1 MQLTFDQIQTLIHG
15 AARVLLTDGCVH
27 LKRFTEEQEQQ
38 IQSYNEVYYT
48 RARTTAGITLEMQTD
63 SRNLVLAVAVSNA
76 FRESR
81 RFNHSVLVNGKRI
94 GELRGSIPEDADT
107 ICLEETFFL
116 GEGLKQV
123 QIVFPWSAN
132 SCIRSLQVDDG
143 ATVLPVRK
151 QQKMLIFGD
160 SITQGYSAVFPE
172 NSYAQ
177 KLVQYLDA
185 SAINKG
191 IGGIKYYPPLAQL
204 QDAEAP
210 DVILVS
216 YGGNDFHGGDKS
228 VFERDSV
235 LFCQSLR
242 QLYPNAKI
250 IVLMPLC
257 TGFRKKNEPHWCFK
271 ELQDHLRSLSDKV
284 ENLIV
289 IESSDFLPHDPSLFH
304 TDGVHPLDEGHD
316 LYFNGIKAVLE
327 QNKYAC
333 DGGA

>member
-1 MQLTFDQIQTLIHG
+1 MQLTFDQIQTLVHG

-38 IQSYNEVYYT
+38 IQSYNEVYYI
-48 RARTTAGITLEMQTD
+48 RVKTTAGITLEMETD
-63 SRNLVLAVAVSNA
+63 SSNLALSLEVNNA
-76 FRESR
+76 FRDK
-81 RFNHSVLVNGKRI
+81 RFSHSILVNGKRI
-94 GELRGSIPEDADT
+94 GELRGSIPDDT
-107 ICLEETFFL
+107 DSVCVEGTFAL
-116 GEGLKQV
+116 GEGFKRV

-132 SCIRSLQVDDG
+132 SAIRSLQIDDG
-143 ATVLPVRK
+143 ATVRPVNKR
-151 QQKMLIFGD
+151 QNMLIFGD
-160 SITQGYSAVFPE
+160 SITQGYDAYYPE
-172 NSYAQ
+172 NAFSE
-177 KLVQYLDA
+177 KLVKYLDA
-185 SAINKG
+185 SAINKA

-204 QDAEAP
+204 PDAFTP
-210 DVILVS
+210 DIILVS
-216 YGGNDFHGGDKS
+216 YGGNDFHGGNKA
-228 VFERDSV
+228 VFEQDSL

-242 QLYPNAKI
+242 DWYPDAKI

-257 TGFRKKNEPHWCFK
+257 TGFRKKNEPHWYFK
-271 ELQDHLRSLSDKV
+271 ELQDHLRSLSDQV

-304 TDGVHPLDEGHD
+304 ADGVHPLDEGHD